1 MLTWETGAASPV
13 REFVV
18 VHRGS
23 TIPGVAWLPR
33 SAARGLV
40 LFGHGLTMDR
50 LSAFHAPSAARLA
63 EVYSIAAAAI
73 DAPFHGRRRDPSD
86 RSPRALAARYGEF
99 WRRGGAGQITSEM
112 AAVVEALLDTP
123 EVGPVPVGYWGL
135 SLATQYGLAWLAS
148 SSTVRGAVLGLFG
161 LTGPLVRAWAPEVAC
176 PVFFVRQLD
185 DEVHPA
191 ESSLALYRLLGSARK
206 EIHSSPGSH
215 EAVPASVREA
225 SLRFLAE
232 ALRPAA

>member
-1 MLTWETGAASPV
+1 MSISWETAAGDPV
-13 REFVV
+13 REFAL
-18 VHRGS
+18 VHRES

-33 SAARGLV
+33 TAARGLV

-50 LSAFHAPSAARLA
+50 HSSFHAPWAARLA
-63 EVYSIAAAAI
+63 QVYSIAAAAF
-73 DAPFHGRRRDPSD
+73 DAPFHGRRRHPSD
-86 RSPRALAARYGEF
+86 RSPRALAERYGEF
-99 WRRGGAGQITSEM
+99 WREGGAGQIRSEI
-112 AAVVEALLDTP
+112 AAVVDALLDTP

-148 SSTVRGAVLGLFG
+148 SSAVRGAVLGLFG

-191 ESSLALYRLLGSARK
+191 DSSLALYRLLGSARK
-206 EIHSSPGSH
+206 ELHSSPGSH
-215 EAVPASVREA
+215 EAVPASVHEA
-225 SLRFLAE
+225 DGRDPGD
-232 ALRPAA
+232 R